1 MKKKYLAL
9 IMTMMAAFLMPKATA
24 MAGDINGAEQGILD
38 ALSNTYEYDG
48 GYYKVTDGYIAQ
60 VSDYLCKDEVNLT
73 SEEASGYLAQFYAN
87 IGTGIASGYMV
98 KVGDVEQP
106 SGGQTAQP
114 EQGQSEQEQQNDA
127 ENSSESGENTE
138 TAGTEGE
145 SAGNT
150 GVSDKK
156 NDSTVATVQP
166 QEKTENK
173 PITDNTTGSTQSGKV
188 EYSVTKMEAV
198 MYVWDVES
206 LDVHAE
212 AYKDSEVLG
221 TLQKGDRVQVT
232 GAATTGW
239 AQIWYQDEVGY
250 VSAAY
255 LRTESYVQSQIEE
268 EEENTQSI
276 SENETQEETD
286 SHTEEAAEEPQKD
299 YSDADTPARGVNM
312 EWIAV
317 LTMAVLIVAAVVVV
331 MWHRR
336 KK

>member
-9 IMTMMAAFLMPKATA
+9 IMTMMAAFLMPKAIA

-60 VSDYLCKDEVNLT
+60 VSDYLGKDEINLT
-73 SEEASGYLAQFYAN
+73 AEEASGYLAQFYAN

-98 KVGDVEQP
+98 KVGDVEQS
-106 SGGQTAQP
+106 SGGQTQQP
-114 EQGQSEQEQQNDA
+114 EQEQDGNA
-127 ENSSESGENTE
+127 ENTAEGSENTE
-138 TAGTEGE
+138 AAGAEG
-145 SAGNT
+145 GNT
-150 GVSDKK
+150 DAAEASNQK
-156 NDSTVATVQP
+156 NDDAATTTKP
-166 QEKTENK
+166 QEKTEDK
-173 PITDNTTGSTQSGKV
+173 TITDNTTGSTQAGKV

-198 MYVWDVES
+198 MYVWDVDS

-221 TLQKGDRVQVT
+221 TLQKGDQVQVT

-255 LRTESYVQSQIEE
+255 LRTGSYMQTQTEKE
-268 EEENTQSI
+268 TEDTQSI
-276 SENETQEETD
+276 SENEIQQEKE
-286 SHTEEAAEEPQKD
+286 SQKEEIAEEASKD
-299 YSDADTPARGVNM
+299 YSNADTPARSVSM
-312 EWIAV
+312 EWIAL
-317 LTMAVLIVAAVVVV
+317 LTMAVLVVAAVLVV